1 MYKLLMKEV
10 RIASHPLS
18 FFFIL
23 FSFMFLIPGYPI
35 LLAPFFVT
43 LGIFQSFQKA
53 RENGD
58 ILFSVLLPIPKR
70 DTVKGKF
77 IFVISIELCSTIL
90 MALCVI
96 LRGTVLR
103 DNPVYTSN
111 PMMKADLFAL
121 SLAIFVF
128 AIFNYV
134 FVRGFFH
141 TAYNIGIPFLLY
153 AVSAFIVVVAGEIL
167 SHFSFVKSHFV
178 QFTLF
183 AVLFFLFAL
192 ITIISYRMSVR
203 SFEKLDL

>member
-1 MYKLLMKEV
+1 MYKLFMKEV

-58 ILFSVLLPIPKR
+58 ILFSVLLPVPKG

-77 IFVISIELCSTIL
+77 LFVTSIELSSTLL
-90 MALCVI
+90 MALCAI
-96 LRGTVLR
+96 MRSSVLK
-103 DNPVYTSN
+103 DNPIYTSN

-121 SLAIFVF
+121 SLAVFIF
-128 AIFNYV
+128 ALFNFI
-134 FVRGFFH
+134 FVRGFFR
-141 TAYNIGIPFLLY
+141 TAYNIGLPFLVY
-153 AVSAFIVVVAGEIL
+153 AVSAFIVAAAGEIL
-167 SHFSFVKSHFV
+167 SHFSFVKSHPDQSLIFV
-178 QFTLF
+178 ALC
-183 AVLFFLFAL
+183 FLFTL
-192 ITIISYRMSVR
+192 ITIFSYRMSVI

>member
-1 MYKLLMKEV
+1 MYKLFMKEV

-58 ILFSVLLPIPKR
+58 ILFSVLLPVPKG

-77 IFVISIELCSTIL
+77 LFVTSIELSSTLL
-90 MALCVI
+90 MALCAI
-96 LRGTVLR
+96 MRSSVLK
-103 DNPVYTSN
+103 DNPIYTSN

-121 SLAIFVF
+121 SLAVFIF
-128 AIFNYV
+128 ALFNFI
-134 FVRGFFH
+134 FVRGFFR
-141 TAYNIGIPFLLY
+141 TAYNIGLPFLVY
-153 AVSAFIVVVAGEIL
+153 AVSAFIVAAAGEIL
-167 SHFSFVKSHFV
+167 SHFSFVKSHPGQSLIFV
-178 QFTLF
+178 ALC
-183 AVLFFLFAL
+183 FLFTL
-192 ITIISYRMSVR
+192 ITIFSYRMSVI